1 MKKHILISLGFFVLL
16 NSGCSIQF
24 NQPKNAWQVKAVS
37 AFQNYQKYYLEGR
50 VILADSERRKAIS
63 QAKQSAKLETL
74 ARVYIADCAI
84 QAAVLNPSDCALY
97 LEVRPLIK
105 EAELEAYYN
114 LLTGQLKA
122 SEIEK
127 LPPQYQGFGEIWISG
142 RASKLSESVLAISP
156 LESQLVAASIA
167 KEQLSLSAIRSLIQK
182 TADYGY
188 KLASIRWMTYL
199 SDRTPDENESVQL
212 LKKIE
217 ILTKEPS

>member
-1 MKKHILISLGFFVLL
+1 MKKRMSIVLGGMLL
-16 NSGCSIQF
+16 LLSGCSIQF
-24 NQPKNAWQVKAVS
+24 TQPQNAWQVKAVS

-50 VILADSERRKAIS
+50 IILAESERRKAIS
-63 QAKQSAKLETL
+63 QAKQSANLETL

-84 QAAVLNPSDCALY
+84 QAAVLNASDCALY
-97 LEVRPLIK
+97 LQVKPLVK
-105 EAELEAYYN
+105 AADLAAYYHM
-114 LLTGQLKA
+114 LSGELTL
-122 SEIEK
+122 SEVEK
-127 LPPQYQGFGEIWISG
+127 LPPQYQSFAKIWLSG
-142 RASKLSESVLAISP
+142 TTSKLNESVLAISS

-167 KEQLSLSAIRSLIQK
+167 KERLTLKTLRAIIQK

-199 SDRTPDENESVQL
+199 AGRTPDRAESAQL

>member
-1 MKKHILISLGFFVLL
+1 MKIWMSVFFGFLVMFIA
-16 NSGCSIQF
+16 GCSIQF

-50 VILADSERRKAIS
+50 IVLADSERRKAIS

-97 LEVRPLIK
+97 LEVRPLVK
-105 EAELEAYYN
+105 VAELEAYYH

-122 SEIEK
+122 SEIDK
-127 LPPQYQGFGEIWISG
+127 LPPQYQSFGEIWISG
-142 RASKLSESVLAISP
+142 KTSKLTETVLSISP

-167 KEQLSLSAIRSLIQK
+167 KEQLSLASIRSLIK
-182 TADYGY
+182 ATADFGY
-188 KLASIRWMTYL
+188 KLASIRWMAYL
-199 SDRTPDENESVQL
+199 AERTPDTDESSQL